1 MHIST
6 LYNKK
11 TICLFNNHDPK
22 GKWYPANYNAKIFR
36 SREGINKIKPKTIL
50 NFISNLI

>member
-1 MHIST
+1 MKIELKKLFNIIKFSQLHITNDNESMHIST

-22 GKWYPANYNAKIFR
+22 GN
-36 SREGINKIKPKTIL
+36 GIGKL
-50 NFISNLI
+50 